1 MWLRRSTS
9 STGSERSAKVIS
21 LARSHTGTTTANYA
35 HLVSASGNGRST
47 REFFDLLLSE
57 RGSGLDWGKT
67 DLEELHGACHV
78 ARANSDLT
86 GLVAMFAGSSTPSPL
101 LRLLIALTS

>member
-1 MWLRRSTS
+1 
-9 STGSERSAKVIS
+9 GEGD
-21 LARSHTGTTTANYA
+21 LAGQVAYRYDYVNYA
-35 HLVSASGNGRST
+35 HPFREGNGRST

-86 GLVAMFAGSSTPSPL
+86 GLVAMFKGILDEKKKHLHQYLFPPCV
-101 LRLLIALTS
+101 